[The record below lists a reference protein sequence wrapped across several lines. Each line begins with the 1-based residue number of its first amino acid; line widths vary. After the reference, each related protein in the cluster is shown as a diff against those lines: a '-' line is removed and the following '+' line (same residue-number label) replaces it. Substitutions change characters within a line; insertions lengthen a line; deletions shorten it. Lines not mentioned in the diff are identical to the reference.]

1 MSEQK
6 LKNVIKKHQNRKII
20 CVFVFFCTSEEKNR
34 KKKRQKK
41 EKIPHKVLKTLE
53 KIENSL
59 QGNDG
64 GLTKLANVLPFRQTK
79 TSLLGPVKKVNCL
92 DDTKNSFPE
101 PFKPFIFY

>member
-6 LKNVIKKHQNRKII
+6 LKNVIKKHLNRKII

-41 EKIPHKVLKTLE
+41 EKIPHKGLKTLE